1 MTQEQVA
8 AMMSLEIGTISGYE
22 RDHRRPDTEKLSRLA
37 RIYGTSTDY
46 LLGNTNDPR
55 PPDPAEDIPSLD
67 SWKQAP
73 DFPAALLLIAEI
85 QDAHGLS
92 PGQAM
97 DMMKQAAEFFN
108 FR

>member
-1 MTQEQVA
+1 
-8 AMMSLEIGTISGYE
+8 
-22 RDHRRPDTEKLSRLA
+22 
-37 RIYGTSTDY
+37 
-46 LLGNTNDPR
+46 
-55 PPDPAEDIPSLD
+55 
-67 SWKQAP
+67 WKQAP

-108 FR
+108 FRLPDVDPRQKAAHTSGPASMGGSGIFSGRRRRP